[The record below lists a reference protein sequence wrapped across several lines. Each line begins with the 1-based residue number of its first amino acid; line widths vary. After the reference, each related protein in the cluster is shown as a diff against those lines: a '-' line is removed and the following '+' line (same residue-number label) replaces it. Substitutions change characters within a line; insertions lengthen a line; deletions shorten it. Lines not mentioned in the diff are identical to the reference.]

1 MISLTDVLFPVLLQC
16 VAGEA
21 GEDQPH
27 DEATPSH
34 FDLQGNAWINYNTFE
49 NIQKPQQFSN
59 PCDCLTVR
67 TIKYVYAQ
75 PTFWM
80 ANTY

>member
-34 FDLQGNAWINYNTFE
+34 FDLQGNAWINYNVFE
-49 NIQKPQQFSN
+49 NIQKPRYSF
-59 PCDCLTVR
+59 
-67 TIKYVYAQ
+67 
-75 PTFWM
+75 PTHAIVSLF
-80 ANTY
+80 TR